1 MKTVKKLETTATPM
15 PEFKKVAAYA
25 RVSMESERLQHSL
38 SAQVSHYSA
47 LIQKHSGW
55 QYVGVYADNGISG
68 TGTDKRDEFRRMV
81 EDCEAGKIDIV
92 LTKSISR
99 FARNTVDLLNTVR
112 HLKELGI
119 SVRFEKENIDSLSED
134 GELMLTLLASFAQE
148 ESRSISENVKWGT
161 VKRFQQGI
169 PNGHFPIYGYRW
181 QGDTLVVEPEEA
193 KIVRLIYDNF
203 LKGLSAETTEKQLEK
218 MGVKSYKGLH
228 FGNTSI
234 RQILRNITYTGNLLF
249 QKEYTVDP
257 ISKKSR
263 INRGELPQFWVENTH
278 EAIIDMD
285 TYNAVQAEVARRREL
300 GVFANWSINTTCFTS
315 RIICEACG
323 RPFHRSTR
331 SRTNG
336 QFKVWVC
343 ANRKEGKPHDCH
355 VSDLPEYILER
366 ISAEALGLEVFDADA
381 FAEQVEKIMVPSANT
396 LVFHFYDGRVIS
408 KEWKSTAKKDWWTPE
423 RRRLW
428 SERHKRKDTNP
439 NKNTTYEFTGFIRCG
454 QCGSNYRCQSNV
466 LKDGTRT
473 RSWYCT
479 APSGVCDKV
488 AIRDETMKALV
499 TEVLGLEAYDEAAMD
514 AQLEYASVLKN
525 TVTFHFRDGHEA
537 TLEFHDKRR
546 GVKWTAECREKQYQA
561 IKDSW
566 TDERRAAMSERV
578 KKARSE
584 KQWQKQ

>member
-1 MKTVKKLETTATPM
+1 LKNVTKIELTVPQM
-15 PEFKKVAAYA
+15 PERQKVAAYA

-38 SAQVSHYSA
+38 SAQVSYYSEF
-47 LIQKHSGW
+47 IQKHTDW

-68 TGTDKRDEFRRMV
+68 TGTAKRDEFQHMLD
-81 EDCEAGKIDIV
+81 DCEAGKIDII

-99 FARNTVDLLNTVR
+99 FARNTVDLLRTVR
-112 HLKELGI
+112 HLKELYI

-134 GELMLTLLASFAQE
+134 GELMLTLLGSFAQE
-148 ESRSISENVKWGT
+148 ESRSISDNVKWGT

-181 QGDTLVVEPEEA
+181 QGDTLVIEPEEA
-193 KIVRLIYDNF
+193 KIVCLIYDNF
-203 LKGLSAETTEKQLEK
+203 LKGLSAETTEKQLET
-218 MGVKSYKGLH
+218 MGVKSYKGMH

-263 INRGELPQFWVENTH
+263 INRGELPQYWVENTH
-278 EAIIDMD
+278 EAIIDME

-300 GVFANWSINTTCFTS
+300 GVFANWTINTTCFTS
-315 RIICEACG
+315 KIICEVCS

-336 QFKVWVC
+336 KFKVWVC
-343 ANRKEGKPHDCH
+343 ANRKEGKPHDCM

-366 ISAEALGLEVFDADA
+366 VAAEALGLDEFDADT
-381 FAEQVEKIMVPSANT
+381 FAEQIEKIMVPSANV
-396 LVFHFYDGRVIS
+396 LVFHFYDGRIIS
-408 KEWKSTAKKDWWTPE
+408 KEWESTAKKDWWTPE

-428 SERHKRKDTNP
+428 GERHKRKDTNP
-439 NKNTTYEFTGFIRCG
+439 NKNTYYEFTGFIKCG
-454 QCGSNYRCQSNV
+454 RCGSNYRCQSTT
-466 LKDGTRT
+466 LKDGTKT

-479 APSGVCDKV
+479 APSGTCDK
-488 AIRDETMKALV
+488 ISIKDDTMKALV
-499 TEVLGLEAYDEAAMD
+499 TDVLGLAEYDEAAMD
-514 AQLEYASVLKN
+514 AQLEYASVLKGA
-525 TVTFHFRDGHEA
+525 VTFHFRDGHEA
-537 TLEFHDKRR
+537 MLEFHDKRR
-546 GVKWTAECREKQYQA
+546 GVKWTEERREKQCQA

-578 KKARSE
+578 KQIRSE
-584 KQWQKQ
+584 KQWLKQ